1 MALTGAQAA
10 VAAYQ
15 RVGTQ
20 GGVAAADPHR
30 LIAMLLD
37 GALERVA
44 RARGHLERGEV
55 ADKCT
60 QISSAIA
67 IVDAL
72 RASLDLDRGGELA
85 ERLAALYDYT
95 IQRLFEGNLKNDVER
110 LDEVNR
116 LLREVK
122 TGWDGIPP
130 DLRGGAAQQV
140 R

>member
-1 MALTGAQAA
+1 MGLTGAHAA

-44 RARGHLERGEV
+44 RARGHLERGDV
-55 ADKCT
+55 AEKCI
-60 QISSAIA
+60 QISSAMA

-72 RASLDLDRGGELA
+72 RASLDMEKGGELA
-85 ERLAALYDYT
+85 DRLNALYEYVLR
-95 IQRLFEGNLKNDVER
+95 RLVEANVHNDGAR
-110 LDEVNR
+110 LDEVNG
-116 LLREVK
+116 LLREIK
-122 TGWDGIPP
+122 AGWDSIPP
-130 DLRGGAAQQV
+130 ELRDGA